1 MAISEQLRKILEVIA
16 KISNKDINTGV
27 MNTLIYK
34 RLPNFPEDEVDY
46 KLNELASLGLITT
59 STSTSA
65 SISPS
70 TSPTSKRSEKLCHIT
85 QKGLD
90 KVGRNAEKR

>member
-1 MAISEQLRKILEVIA
+1 MEISEQLTKILELVA
-16 KISNKDINTGV
+16 KLSNKDINTGV
-27 MNTLIYK
+27 MNALIYK
-34 RLPNFPEDEVDY
+34 RLPNFPEDEIDY

-65 SISPS
+65 SISPP
-70 TSPTSKRSEKLCHIT
+70 TSSTSKRSEKLCHIT

-90 KVGRNAEKR
+90 EVLNHYYL